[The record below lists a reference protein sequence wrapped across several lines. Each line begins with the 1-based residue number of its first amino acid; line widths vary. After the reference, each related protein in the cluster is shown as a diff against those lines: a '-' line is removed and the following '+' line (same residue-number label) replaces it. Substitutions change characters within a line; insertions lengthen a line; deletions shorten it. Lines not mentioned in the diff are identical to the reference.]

1 MCTKSRD
8 NVDNDLAKRI
18 YENLHAETIDTPTKL
33 PERLFASIEFENI
46 FHFIQIHLYKS

>member
-1 MCTKSRD
+1 MCSQVCTKSRD

-33 PERLFASIEFENI
+33 PEGLFASIEFESN
-46 FHFIQIHLYKS
+46 FYL